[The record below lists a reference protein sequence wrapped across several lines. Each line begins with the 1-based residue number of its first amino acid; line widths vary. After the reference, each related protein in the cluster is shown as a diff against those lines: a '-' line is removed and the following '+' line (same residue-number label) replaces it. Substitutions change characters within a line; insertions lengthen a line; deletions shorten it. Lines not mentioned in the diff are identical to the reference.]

1 VALPWHSRPAAL
13 EAAPPR
19 ANFVL
24 PNAGAAEKVAPA
36 LSSPQEPEPVPNL
49 FDPLKVGPLTLP
61 NRIAVSPMCQY
72 SAADGSATDWH
83 LQHLMQFAVGRAGMV
98 VVEATAVER
107 IGRITHKCLG
117 LYSDDNEAA
126 LARVIKAAK
135 AIAAPGTCFAIQL
148 AHAGRKASVQ
158 PPFEGAQPLRPD
170 ENPWLTVAPSA
181 VPFSPEWHTPR
192 ALDAAGLEG
201 SIASFQAAAERS
213 VRVGFD
219 AIELHA
225 AHGYLLHQFLSP
237 LANQRTDNYCGTLEN
252 RMRFPLQVAAAI
264 RAVVPRSVALGA
276 RISGSDWADAGF
288 DIADAVAFSRA
299 LKSQGYDYVCVSSGN
314 VVASKI
320 PFAPGFQVPL
330 AEQVRA
336 GAGLVTRAVGMIIA
350 PAQAQEIISTGKADM
365 VALAR
370 AFLDDPR
377 WVWHAAERLGAS
389 VSYPAPY
396 ARVAPAVWPGAAI
409 ARAGAAAPAS

>member
-1 VALPWHSRPAAL
+1 
-13 EAAPPR
+13 
-19 ANFVL
+19 
-24 PNAGAAEKVAPA
+24 
-36 LSSPQEPEPVPNL
+36 VPNL

-72 SAADGSATDWH
+72 SAEDGSATDWH
-83 LQHLMQFAVGRAGMV
+83 LAHLMQFAVARAGMV

-117 LYSDDNEAA
+117 IYSDANEAA
-126 LARVIKAAK
+126 LARVIEAARK
-135 AIAAPGTCFAIQL
+135 IAAPGTCFAIQL

-158 PPFEGAQPLRPD
+158 PPFEGAQPLRPVD
-170 ENPWLTVAPSA
+170 NPWVTVAPSA
-181 VPFSPEWHTPR
+181 LPFAEGWHTPC
-192 ALDAAGLEG
+192 ALDAAGLERTL
-201 SIASFQAAAERS
+201 AAFLQAAERS

-237 LANQRTDNYCGTLEN
+237 LSNKRSDDYGGTLEN
-252 RMRFPLQVAAAI
+252 RLRFPLQAAAAV
-264 RAVVPRSVALGA
+264 RAVVPRSIALGA
-276 RISGSDWADAGF
+276 RISGNDWVEGGLG
-288 DIADAVAFSRA
+288 IEEAVVFARA
-299 LKSQGYDYVCVSSGN
+299 LKAHGYDYLCVSSGN

-330 AEQVRA
+330 ADAVRA
-336 GAGLVTRAVGMIIA
+336 GAGLVTRAVGMIIE
-350 PAQAQEIISTGKADM
+350 PEQAQAIISSGKADM

-377 WVWHAAERLGAS
+377 WVWHAAERLGAA
-389 VSYPAPY
+389 VPYPPQY

-409 ARAGAAAPAS
+409 ARKGTAAAPGA

>member
-1 VALPWHSRPAAL
+1 
-13 EAAPPR
+13 
-19 ANFVL
+19 
-24 PNAGAAEKVAPA
+24 
-36 LSSPQEPEPVPNL
+36 VPNL

-72 SAADGSATDWH
+72 SAEDGSATDWH
-83 LQHLMQFAVGRAGMV
+83 LAHLMQFAVARAGMV

-117 LYSDDNEAA
+117 IYSDANEAA
-126 LARVIKAAK
+126 LARVISAARK
-135 AIAAPGTCFAIQL
+135 IAAPGTCFAIQL

-158 PPFEGAQPLRPD
+158 PPFEGAQPLRPG
-170 ENPWLTVAPSA
+170 ENPWVTVAPSA
-181 VPFSPEWHTPR
+181 LPFAEGWHTPC
-192 ALDAAGLEG
+192 ALDPAGLERTLAA
-201 SIASFQAAAERS
+201 ILQAAERS

-237 LANQRTDNYCGTLEN
+237 LSNKRGDDYGGTLEN
-252 RMRFPLQVAAAI
+252 RLRFPLQAAAAV
-264 RAVVPRSVALGA
+264 RAVVPRSIALGA
-276 RISGSDWADAGF
+276 RISGNDWVEGGF
-288 DIADAVAFSRA
+288 GIEEALIFARA
-299 LKSQGYDYVCVSSGN
+299 LKAHGYDYVCVSSGN

-330 AEQVRA
+330 ADAVRA
-336 GAGLVTRAVGMIIA
+336 GAGLVTRAVGMIIE
-350 PAQAQEIISTGKADM
+350 PEQAQAIVSSGKADM

-377 WVWHAAERLGAS
+377 WVWHAAERLGAA
-389 VSYPAPY
+389 VPYPPQY
-396 ARVAPAVWPGAAI
+396 ARVAPAAWPGAAI
-409 ARAGAAAPAS
+409 ARKGTAAARGS